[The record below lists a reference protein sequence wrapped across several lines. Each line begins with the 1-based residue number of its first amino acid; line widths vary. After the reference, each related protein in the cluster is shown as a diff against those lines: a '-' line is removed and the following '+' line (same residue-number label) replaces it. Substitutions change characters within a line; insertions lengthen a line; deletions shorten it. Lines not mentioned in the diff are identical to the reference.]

1 MRFIKHFYNI
11 CNIIKMSSILEF
23 INANKKRSEPINIP
37 IKNEFTFGKYK
48 GRTYQ
53 EIFDID
59 KSYVAWILGAE
70 PKYYGKIQAYY
81 TKLIEA
87 Q

>member
-1 MRFIKHFYNI
+1 
-11 CNIIKMSSILEF
+11 MSSILEF
-23 INANKKRSEPINIP
+23 INANKKTSPINIP
-37 IKNEFTFGKYK
+37 AKNVFTFGKYK
-48 GRTYQ
+48 GKTYQ
-53 EIFDID
+53 EVFDMD
-59 KSYVAWILGAE
+59 KEYVCWILGAE

>member
-1 MRFIKHFYNI
+1 
-11 CNIIKMSSILEF
+11 MSSILEF
-23 INANKKRSEPINIP
+23 INANKKTSEPINIP
-37 IKNEFTFGKYK
+37 IKDTYTFGKYK
-48 GRTYQ
+48 GKTYQ
-53 EIFDID
+53 EVFNVD
-59 KSYVAWILGAE
+59 KPYVAFVLEAE